1 MSSPSEQTPRFSP
14 FSLNIVF
21 VVLIITGAAIMPLL
35 SLQLNPTRFLPSLTI
50 SYTWPDAAAR
60 VIEQQVTSVLEGVIS
75 TLPGVSRLSSTTN
88 NESGEITVEFDRNTD
103 LRTKRFEVASLIRD
117 AHSRLPDRVS
127 YPVIQMNMPS
137 NTSGSVILSYQV
149 TGNEAPSYI
158 FSIAE
163 ELLKPAIASVDGVYS
178 VDIYGAT
185 PRAWELIYDQKVLSS
200 TGVTPGRI
208 RDAIRAYLSVR
219 EAGGGID
226 NLLSSGMQRTYLTM
240 VGHRPDTV
248 RWEDIPVT
256 AGNGRVLMLSDLVT
270 VKLRDERPRSYY
282 RINGLNT
289 ITMVISAGRNV
300 NNIRVAE
307 EVKDVVEKMKSR
319 IPPGHDVILSLD
331 NTGFIREEISRNLF
345 RAALSVILLLVFA
358 LLVSRDLRYMLIL
371 FISMVATIFIAFIF
385 YWLFRLEIHLY
396 SMAGIAV
403 SFGMIISNI
412 IVMTDHIKYH
422 HNRKVGISLMAA
434 TLTTVG
440 ALVVIFFLDEASRV
454 TLADFAAVVIINL
467 MVSLVVALFFIP
479 SLAQSIGFA
488 GTREAAIFQGNRFAG
503 RSDAANFQGNHFT
516 GKRAAAYIRRK
527 RFAVRRTRFYEQA
540 IRSFIRYRKVYLT
553 AAVLLFGLP
562 LFWLPDSLPV
572 EKIRTTATPEPEL
585 TRWQE
590 LYNKTMGNTK
600 YVTDIKPIVNK
611 LTGGTLRLFSD
622 RVKSS
627 NYYYFRGS
635 DDVERTQLSVSIGL
649 SEEGLTLED
658 MNEVC
663 LGLENMIAAYSE
675 VDRFTT
681 RVSSPSSAS
690 LTVTFKPEHDRTIFP
705 FILKMRIEDYMM
717 GIGSYHVQVYG
728 VGKAFSNQVYSDYL
742 RGSYSIVLK
751 GYNFDILSGYAEDL
765 KERLI
770 ASAKGRIKEV
780 YVLGG
785 EDRWSVKKQY
795 RNIVTADRESVTL
808 AGSDMHSLY
817 EHTRSLSRNIQ
828 DGGQVFMGGFLAPM
842 TLRSAYAETYEMW
855 DIYNEP
861 MITGSQGIV
870 KLKDLLSMT
879 REISDNSISREDQQY
894 IITVTYDFIGNYE
907 LARIIRDRN
916 IEETAALLP
925 LGYSVRSSSYTYS
938 WFTQKNNYPLLLLV
952 MAIIYLVCAILLE
965 SLRQPFIVLG
975 LIPFSFIGVF
985 ITFSLFKIQADE
997 GVFAAMILLCG
1008 LAVNSALYILDDY
1021 NRLKR
1026 SGRRLP
1032 AVKMYLKAF
1041 NGKIIPVIL
1050 TILST
1055 IVGLL
1060 PFLLTGRD
1068 ERFWFALAAGAIGGL
1083 LFSMVGLL
1091 VFQPMMLR
1099 REQILFQGTGSPS
1112 DHTGRSGP
1120 AGVSGNPGSTEPQN
1134 PDKPYNTVSHG

>member
-35 SLQLNPTRFLPSLTI
+35 SLQLNPTRYLPSLTI

-60 VIEQQVTSVLEGVIS
+60 VIEQQVSSVLEGVIS
-75 TLPGVSRLSSTTN
+75 TLPGVSRISSTTN
-88 NESGEITVEFDRNTD
+88 NESGEITMEFDRNTN

-117 AHSRLPDRVS
+117 AHSRLPERVS

-137 NTSGSVILSYQV
+137 NTRGSVILSYQV

-158 FSIAE
+158 FSIVE

-185 PRAWELIYDQKVLSS
+185 PRAWELIYDHKVLSS

-219 EAGGGID
+219 EAGGGVE
-226 NLLSSGMQRTYLTM
+226 SPRTEEEKRTYLTM
-240 VGHRPDTV
+240 IGHTADSI

-256 AGNGRVLMLSDLVT
+256 AASGRVLMLSDLVT

-307 EVKDVVEKMKSR
+307 EVKDVVERMKSR

-345 RAALSVILLLVFA
+345 RAALTVILLLVFA
-358 LLVSRDLRYMLIL
+358 FLVSRDLKYMLIL
-371 FISMVATIFIAFIF
+371 FICMVATIFIAFIF

-403 SFGMIISNI
+403 SFGMIISNM

-440 ALVVIFFLDEASRV
+440 ALVVIFFLDESSRV
-454 TLADFAAVVIINL
+454 TLSDFAAVVIINL
-467 MVSLVVALFFIP
+467 MVSLIVALFFIP

-488 GTREAAIFQGNRFAG
+488 GKRATENFRGKRFAE
-503 RSDAANFQGNHFT
+503 
-516 GKRAAAYIRRK
+516 KRAAANIRRK
-527 RFAVRRTRFYEQA
+527 RFALRVTRFYEQA
-540 IRSFIRYRKVYLT
+540 IRSFIRYRKAYIA

-572 EKIRTTATPEPEL
+572 EKIRTTATPEHEL
-585 TRWQE
+585 TRWQQ
-590 LYNKTMGNTK
+590 LYNKTLGNTK
-600 YVTDIKPIVNK
+600 YITDVKPIVNK

-690 LTVTFKPEHDRTIFP
+690 LTVTFRPEHDRTIFP

-742 RGSYSIVLK
+742 TGSYSIVLK

-808 AGSDMHSLY
+808 AGSDMYSLN

-828 DGGQVFMGGFLAPM
+828 DGGQVYMGGFLAPM

-861 MITGSQGIV
+861 MITGSQGMV

-952 MAIIYLVCAILLE
+952 IAIIYLVCAILLE

-1026 SGRRLP
+1026 SGRHLP
-1032 AVKMYLKAF
+1032 AVRMYLKAF

-1060 PFLLTGRD
+1060 PFLLTGKD
-1068 ERFWFALAAGAIGGL
+1068 ERFWFALAAGTIGGL

-1091 VFQPMMLR
+1091 LFQPMMLR
-1099 REQILFQGTGSPS
+1099 REQIVLPGSGVPS
-1112 DHTGRSGP
+1112 DHTDCSGVTGIP
-1120 AGVSGNPGSTEPQN
+1120 GNPGNAEPQN
-1134 PDKPYNTVSHG
+1134 PDKPYNTVPHG

>member
-14 FSLNIVF
+14 FSLNIFF

-35 SLQLNPTRFLPSLTI
+35 SLQLNPTRFLPSLTV

-60 VIEQQVTSVLEGVIS
+60 VVEQQVTSVLEGVIS

-185 PRAWELIYDQKVLSS
+185 PRAWELIYDQQVLSS
-200 TGVTPGRI
+200 MGVTPGQV

-219 EAGGGID
+219 EAGGGVD
-226 NLLSSGMQRTYLTM
+226 NPLSSGMQRTYLTM

-248 RWEDIPVT
+248 RWEDIPVI
-256 AGNGRVLMLSDLVT
+256 AGSGRVLMLSDLVT

-289 ITMVISAGRNV
+289 IAMVISAGRNV

-307 EVKDVVEKMKSR
+307 EVKDVVKRMKSK

-358 LLVSRDLRYMLIL
+358 LLVSRDLKYMLIL

-422 HNRKVGISLMAA
+422 HNRKVGISLLAA

-467 MVSLVVALFFIP
+467 MVSLLVALFFIP
-479 SLAQSIGFA
+479 SLAQSIGF
-488 GTREAAIFQGNRFAG
+488 GGK
-503 RSDAANFQGNHFT
+503 SDAANFQGNRFG
-516 GKRAAAYIRRK
+516 GKSAAANIRRK
-527 RFAVRRTRFYEQA
+527 RFAVRLTRFYERA
-540 IRSFIRYRKVYLT
+540 IKSFIRYRKAYII

-572 EKIRTTATPEPEL
+572 EKIRTTATLEPEL
-585 TRWQE
+585 TRWQQ
-590 LYNKTMGNTK
+590 LYNKTLGSRK
-600 YVTDIKPIVNK
+600 YVADIKPVVNK

-681 RVSSPSSAS
+681 RVSSLSSAS

-770 ASAKGRIKEV
+770 SSAKGRIKDV
-780 YVLGG
+780 YILGG

-808 AGSDMHSLY
+808 AGSDMYNLY
-817 EHTRSLSRNIQ
+817 EHTLSLSRKIQ
-828 DGGQVFMGGFLAPM
+828 DGGQVYMGGFLAPM

-861 MITGSQGIV
+861 MITGSHGMV

-879 REISDNSISREDQQY
+879 REITDNSISREDQQY

-952 MAIIYLVCAILLE
+952 IAIIYLVCAILLE

-1026 SGRRLP
+1026 SGRPLP
-1032 AVKMYLKAF
+1032 AVRLYLKAF

-1083 LFSMVGLL
+1083 LFSMLGVL

-1099 REQILFQGTGSPS
+1099 RDHTVFPVAGRFS
-1112 DHTGRSGP
+1112 DHADRSGP
-1120 AGVSGNPGSTEPQN
+1120 AGLQSNSGNAEPQN
-1134 PDKPYNTVSHG
+1134 PDKTDNSVHHG

>member
-1 MSSPSEQTPRFSP
+1 MSSPSEQSPRFSP

-35 SLQLNPTRFLPSLTI
+35 SLQLNPTRYLPSLTI

-60 VIEQQVTSVLEGVIS
+60 VVEHQVTSVLEGVIS
-75 TLPGVSRLSSTTN
+75 TLPGVSRISSTTN
-88 NESGEITVEFDRNTD
+88 NESGEITMEFDRNTD

-117 AHSRLPDRVS
+117 AHSRLPERVS

-137 NTSGSVILSYQV
+137 NTSGTVILSYQV

-208 RDAIRAYLSVR
+208 RDAIRAYLTVR
-219 EAGGGID
+219 EAGGGVD
-226 NLLSSGMQRTYLTM
+226 NLLSSGMKRTYLTM

-256 AGNGRVLMLSDLVT
+256 SANGRVLMLSDLVT
-270 VKLRDERPRSYY
+270 VKLKDERPRSYY

-307 EVKDVVEKMKSR
+307 EVKDVVERMKSK

-371 FISMVATIFIAFIF
+371 FISMVATIFTAFIF

-422 HNRKVGISLMAA
+422 HNRKVGISLLAA

-440 ALVVIFFLDEASRV
+440 ALVVIFFLDEVSRI
-454 TLADFAAVVIINL
+454 TLSDFAAVVIINV
-467 MVSLVVALFFIP
+467 MVSLLVALFFIP
-479 SLAQSIGFA
+479 SLAQSISFA
-488 GTREAAIFQGNRFAG
+488 E
-503 RSDAANFQGNHFT
+503 
-516 GKRAAAYIRRK
+516 KRATANIRRK
-527 RFAVRRTRFYEQA
+527 RFAVRLTRIYEKA
-540 IRSFIRYRKVYLT
+540 IRSFIRYRKVYIA

-572 EKIRTTATPEPEL
+572 EKIRTTAASEPEL
-585 TRWQE
+585 TRWQQ
-590 LYNKTMGNTK
+590 LYNKTLGSRK
-600 YVTDIKPIVNK
+600 YLSDIKPIINK
-611 LTGGTLRLFSD
+611 VTGGTLRLFSD

-690 LTVTFKPEHDRTIFP
+690 LTVTFRPEHDRTIFP

-770 ASAKGRIKEV
+770 SSAKGRIKEV

-785 EDRWSVKKQY
+785 EERWSVKKQY

-808 AGSDMHSLY
+808 AGSDMYSLY
-817 EHTRSLSRNIQ
+817 EHTRSLSRNLQ
-828 DGGQVFMGGFLAPM
+828 DGGQVYMGGFLAPM
-842 TLRSAYAETYEMW
+842 TLRSAYADSYEMW

-861 MITGSQGIV
+861 MTTGSQGIV

-894 IITVTYDFIGNYE
+894 IISVTYDFIGNYE

-952 MAIIYLVCAILLE
+952 IAIIYLVCAVLLE

-985 ITFSLFKIQADE
+985 ITFSLFNIPADE

-1032 AVKMYLKAF
+1032 AARMYLKAF

-1099 REQILFQGTGSPS
+1099 MEQLLFPGTESPS
-1112 DHTGRSGP
+1112 DHADRSGP
-1120 AGVSGNPGSTEPQN
+1120 AGVSRNPGSTEPQN
-1134 PDKPYNTVSHG
+1134 PDKPDNTVSHG

>member
-35 SLQLNPTRFLPSLTI
+35 SLQLNPTRYLPSLTI

-60 VIEQQVTSVLEGVIS
+60 VVEQQVTSVLEGVIS

-117 AHSRLPDRVS
+117 AHSRLPGRVS

-219 EAGGGID
+219 EAGGGVD

-300 NNIRVAE
+300 NNIRVAG
-307 EVKDVVEKMKSR
+307 EVKDVVEQMKSR

-331 NTGFIREEISRNLF
+331 NTEFIREEISRNFF

-467 MVSLVVALFFIP
+467 MVSLLVALFFIP
-479 SLAQSIGFA
+479 SLAKSISFA
-488 GTREAAIFQGNRFAG
+488 EKITVV
-503 RSDAANFQGNHFT
+503 H
-516 GKRAAAYIRRK
+516 IRRK
-527 RFAVRRTRFYEQA
+527 RFAVRLTRFYEKA
-540 IRSFIRYRKVYLT
+540 IRSFIRYRKVYIA

-572 EKIRTTATPEPEL
+572 EKIRTTADPEPEL
-585 TRWQE
+585 TRWQQ
-590 LYNKTMGNTK
+590 LYNKTLGNTK
-600 YVTDIKPIVNK
+600 YITDIKPIVNK
-611 LTGGTLRLFSD
+611 ITGGTLRLFSD

-690 LTVTFKPEHDRTIFP
+690 LTVTFRPEHDRTIFP

-808 AGSDMHSLY
+808 AGSDMYNLY

-828 DGGQVFMGGFLAPM
+828 DGGQVYMGGFLAPM
-842 TLRSAYAETYEMW
+842 TLRSAYADTYEMW

-861 MITGSQGIV
+861 MTTGSQGIV

-952 MAIIYLVCAILLE
+952 IAIIYLVCAILLE

-1032 AVKMYLKAF
+1032 AVRMYLKAF

-1055 IVGLL
+1055 VVGLL

-1083 LFSMVGLL
+1083 LFSMVGLV
-1091 VFQPMMLR
+1091 VFQPMMLG
-1099 REQILFQGTGSPS
+1099 REQLVIPGTGRPS
-1112 DHTGRSGP
+1112 DHTDSSGP
-1120 AGVSGNPGSTEPQN
+1120 AGFSGNPGSTEPQN
-1134 PDKPYNTVSHG
+1134 PDKPKKTVHHG

>member
-35 SLQLNPTRFLPSLTI
+35 SLQLNPTRYLPSLTI

-75 TLPGVSRLSSTTN
+75 TLPGVSRISSTTN
-88 NESGEITVEFDRNTD
+88 NESGEITVEFDRSTD

-117 AHSRLPDRVS
+117 AHSRLPERVS

-137 NTSGSVILSYQV
+137 NTGGSVILSYQV
-149 TGNEAPSYI
+149 TGNEVPSYI

-163 ELLKPAIASVDGVYS
+163 ELLKPAIASVDGVCS

-185 PRAWELIYDQKVLSS
+185 PRAWELIYDQKVLST

-219 EAGGGID
+219 EAGGGVD
-226 NLLSSGMQRTYLTM
+226 NLLSSGMKRTYLTM
-240 VGHRPDTV
+240 VGHRPDSV

-256 AGNGRVLMLSDLVT
+256 AGNGRVLMLSDLVS

-331 NTGFIREEISRNLF
+331 NTSFIREEISRNLF
-345 RAALSVILLLVFA
+345 RAGLSVILLLVFA
-358 LLVSRDLRYMLIL
+358 FLVSRDLKYMLIL
-371 FISMVATIFIAFIF
+371 LISMVATIFIAFIF

-396 SMAGIAV
+396 TLAGIAV
-403 SFGMIISNI
+403 SFGMIISNM

-440 ALVVIFFLDEASRV
+440 ALVVIFFLDESSRV

-467 MVSLVVALFFIP
+467 MVSLLVALFFIP
-479 SLAQSIGFA
+479 SLAQSISF
-488 GTREAAIFQGNRFAG
+488 E
-503 RSDAANFQGNHFT
+503 
-516 GKRAAAYIRRK
+516 GKRAAVNIRRK
-527 RFAVRRTRFYEQA
+527 RFAVRLTRFYERA
-540 IRSFIRYRKVYLT
+540 IWSIIRYRKVYIT

-572 EKIRTTATPEPEL
+572 EKIRTTAAPESEL
-585 TRWQE
+585 TRWQQ
-590 LYNKTMGNTK
+590 LYNNTLGNTK
-600 YVTDIKPIVNK
+600 FIADIKPIVNK

-635 DDVERTQLSVSIGL
+635 GDVERTQLSVSIGL

-658 MNEVC
+658 MNDVC

-690 LTVTFKPEHDRTIFP
+690 LTVSFKPEHDRTIFP

-717 GIGSYHVQVYG
+717 GIGSYHVSVYG

-742 RGSYSIVLK
+742 RGSYSIVFK

-770 ASAKGRIKEV
+770 SSAKGRIKDV

-808 AGSDMHSLY
+808 AGSDIYSLY

-828 DGGQVFMGGFLAPM
+828 DGGQVYMGGFLAPM

-870 KLKDLLSMT
+870 KLKDLLRMT

-894 IITVTYDFIGNYE
+894 IITVTYDFIGNDE

-916 IEETAALLP
+916 IEETASLLP

-938 WFTQKNNYPLLLLV
+938 WFTHKNNYPLLLLV
-952 MAIIYLVCAILLE
+952 IAIIYLVCAILLE
-965 SLRQPFIVLG
+965 SLRQPFTVLG

-1032 AVKMYLKAF
+1032 AVRMYLKAF

-1060 PFLLTGRD
+1060 PFLLTGKD
-1068 ERFWFALAAGAIGGL
+1068 ERFWFALAAGTIGGL

-1091 VFQPMMLR
+1091 LFQPIMLR
-1099 REQILFQGTGSPS
+1099 REQILFPGTGGTTEQTDS
-1112 DHTGRSGP
+1112 SGP
-1120 AGVSGNPGSTEPQN
+1120 AGISGNPGSTEPQN
-1134 PDKPYNTVSHG
+1134 PDKPDNTIRHG

>member
-1 MSSPSEQTPRFSP
+1 
-14 FSLNIVF
+14 
-21 VVLIITGAAIMPLL
+21 
-35 SLQLNPTRFLPSLTI
+35 
-50 SYTWPDAAAR
+50 
-60 VIEQQVTSVLEGVIS
+60 
-75 TLPGVSRLSSTTN
+75 
-88 NESGEITVEFDRNTD
+88 
-103 LRTKRFEVASLIRD
+103 
-117 AHSRLPDRVS
+117 
-127 YPVIQMNMPS
+127 
-137 NTSGSVILSYQV
+137 V

-200 TGVTPGRI
+200 TGVTPSRI

-219 EAGGGID
+219 EAGGGVD
-226 NLLSSGMQRTYLTM
+226 NLLSSGMKRTYLTM

-256 AGNGRVLMLSDLVT
+256 AGSGRVLMLSDLVT

-307 EVKDVVEKMKSR
+307 EVKDVVERMKSK

-345 RAALSVILLLVFA
+345 RAVLSVILLLVFA
-358 LLVSRDLRYMLIL
+358 FLVSRDLKYMLIL
-371 FISMVATIFIAFIF
+371 FISMVATVFIAFIF

-422 HNRKVGISLMAA
+422 HNRKVGISLLAA

-479 SLAQSIGFA
+479 SLAQSISFA
-488 GTREAAIFQGNRFAG
+488 
-503 RSDAANFQGNHFT
+503 
-516 GKRAAAYIRRK
+516 GKRAASNIRRK
-527 RFAVRRTRFYEQA
+527 RFAVRLTRFYERA

-572 EKIRTTATPEPEL
+572 EKIRTTAAPEPDL
-585 TRWQE
+585 TRWQQ
-590 LYNKTMGNTK
+590 LYNKTLGSIK
-600 YVTDIKPIVNK
+600 YVSDIKPVVNK

-770 ASAKGRIKEV
+770 SSAKGRIKDV

-795 RNIVTADRESVTL
+795 RNIVMADRESVTL
-808 AGSDMHSLY
+808 AGSDMYSLY

-828 DGGQVFMGGFLAPM
+828 DGGQVYMGGFLAPM

-861 MITGSQGIV
+861 MITGSQSMV

-879 REISDNSISREDQQY
+879 REITDNSISREDQQY
-894 IITVTYDFIGNYE
+894 ILTVTYDFIGNYE

-916 IEETAALLP
+916 IEETAAILP

-952 MAIIYLVCAILLE
+952 IAIIYLVCSILLE

-985 ITFSLFKIQADE
+985 ITFSLFKIPTDE

-1032 AVKMYLKAF
+1032 AVRMYLKAF

-1099 REQILFQGTGSPS
+1099 REQLLFPETGSPS
-1112 DHTGRSGP
+1112 DYTDRSVP
-1120 AGVSGNPGSTEPQN
+1120 AGISGKPGNTEPQN
-1134 PDKPYNTVSHG
+1134 PDKPDNTVHHG

>member
-14 FSLNIVF
+14 FSLNIFF

-35 SLQLNPTRFLPSLTI
+35 SLQLNPTRYLPSLTV

-60 VIEQQVTSVLEGVIS
+60 VVEQQVTSVLEGVIS
-75 TLPGVSRLSSTTN
+75 TLPGVSRISSTTN

-117 AHSRLPDRVS
+117 AHSRLPERVS

-200 TGVTPGRI
+200 TGVTPSRI

-219 EAGGGID
+219 EAGGGVD
-226 NLLSSGMQRTYLTM
+226 NLLSSGMKRTYLTM

-307 EVKDVVEKMKSR
+307 EVKDVIEKMKSK

-345 RAALSVILLLVFA
+345 RAVLSVILLLVFA
-358 LLVSRDLRYMLIL
+358 FLVSRDLKYMLIL
-371 FISMVATIFIAFIF
+371 LISMVATIFIAFIF

-467 MVSLVVALFFIP
+467 MVSLLVALFFIP
-479 SLAQSIGFA
+479 SLAQSIGF
-488 GTREAAIFQGNRFAG
+488 
-503 RSDAANFQGNHFT
+503 T
-516 GKRAAAYIRRK
+516 GKRAAVNFQGKRFAGKRAASNIRRK
-527 RFAVRRTRFYEQA
+527 RFAVRLTRFYERA
-540 IRSFIRYRKVYLT
+540 IRSFIRYRKVYIT

-572 EKIRTTATPEPEL
+572 EKIRTTAAPEPEL
-585 TRWQE
+585 TRWQQF
-590 LYNKTMGNTK
+590 YNKTLGSIK
-600 YVTDIKPIVNK
+600 YVSDIKPIVNK

-770 ASAKGRIKEV
+770 SSAKGRIKEV

-795 RNIVTADRESVTL
+795 RNIVSADRESVTL
-808 AGSDMHSLY
+808 AGSDMYSLY
-817 EHTRSLSRNIQ
+817 EHTRSLSRNNQ
-828 DGGQVFMGGFLAPM
+828 DGGQVYMGGFLAPM

-861 MITGSQGIV
+861 MITGSQSMV

-879 REISDNSISREDQQY
+879 REITDNSISREDQQY
-894 IITVTYDFIGNYE
+894 ILTVTYDFIGNYE

-952 MAIIYLVCAILLE
+952 IAIIYLVCSILLE

-985 ITFSLFKIQADE
+985 ITFSLFKIPTDE

-1032 AVKMYLKAF
+1032 AVRMYLKAF

-1099 REQILFQGTGSPS
+1099 REQLLFPETGSPS
-1112 DHTGRSGP
+1112 DYTDRSVP
-1120 AGVSGNPGSTEPQN
+1120 AGISGKPGNTEPQN
-1134 PDKPYNTVSHG
+1134 PDKPDNTVHHG

>member
-1 MSSPSEQTPRFSP
+1 MSSPSEQSPRFSP

-21 VVLIITGAAIMPLL
+21 VVLIITGAVIMPLL
-35 SLQLNPTRFLPSLTI
+35 SLQLNPTRYLPSLTI

-60 VIEQQVTSVLEGVIS
+60 VVEHQVTSVLEGVIS
-75 TLPGVSRLSSTTN
+75 TLPGVSRISSTTN
-88 NESGEITVEFDRNTD
+88 NESGEITMEFDRNTD

-185 PRAWELIYDQKVLSS
+185 PCAWELIYDQKVLSS

-208 RDAIRAYLSVR
+208 REAIRAYLSVR
-219 EAGGGID
+219 EAGGGVE
-226 NLLSSGMQRTYLTM
+226 NPRTTEEKRTYLTM
-240 VGHRPDTV
+240 VGHTADSV

-256 AGNGRVLMLSDLVT
+256 SANGRVLMLSDLVT
-270 VKLRDERPRSYY
+270 VKLKDERPRSYY

-307 EVKDVVEKMKSR
+307 EVKDVVEQMKSR

-358 LLVSRDLRYMLIL
+358 LLVSRDLKYMLIL

-440 ALVVIFFLDEASRV
+440 ALVVIFFLDESSRV
-454 TLADFAAVVIINL
+454 TLSDFAAVVIINL

-479 SLAQSIGFA
+479 SLAQSISFA
-488 GTREAAIFQGNRFAG
+488 GKRAAANFRGNRFAG
-503 RSDAANFQGNHFT
+503 
-516 GKRAAAYIRRK
+516 KRATANIRRK
-527 RFAVRRTRFYEQA
+527 RFAVRVTRFYERA
-540 IRSFIRYRKVYLT
+540 IRSFIRFRKVYLT

-572 EKIRTTATPEPEL
+572 EKIRTTTTPEPEP
-585 TRWQE
+585 TRWQQ
-590 LYNKTMGNTK
+590 LYNKTLGNTK
-600 YVTDIKPIVNK
+600 YVTDIKPIVSK

-622 RVKSS
+622 LVKRS

-681 RVSSPSSAS
+681 RVSSSSSAS
-690 LTVTFKPEHDRTIFP
+690 LAVTFKPEHDRTIFP

-808 AGSDMHSLY
+808 AGSDMYSLY

-828 DGGQVFMGGFLAPM
+828 DGGQVYMGGFLAPM
-842 TLRSAYAETYEMW
+842 TLRSAYADTYEMW

-861 MITGSQGIV
+861 MITGSLGMV

-952 MAIIYLVCAILLE
+952 IAIIYLVCAILLE

-1032 AVKMYLKAF
+1032 AVRMYLKAF

-1099 REQILFQGTGSPS
+1099 MEQLLFPGTESPS
-1112 DHTGRSGP
+1112 DHADRSGP
-1120 AGVSGNPGSTEPQN
+1120 AGVSGNTGSTEPQN
-1134 PDKPYNTVSHG
+1134 PDKPKKPVHHG

>member
-1 MSSPSEQTPRFSP
+1 MSFPSEQSPRFSP

-35 SLQLNPTRFLPSLTI
+35 SLQLNPTRYLPSLTI

-117 AHSRLPDRVS
+117 AHSRLPDRIS

-200 TGVTPGRI
+200 TGVTPGWI

-219 EAGGGID
+219 EAGGGVD
-226 NLLSSGMQRTYLTM
+226 NLLSSGLQRTYLTM

-256 AGNGRVLMLSDLVT
+256 AGSGRVLMLSDLVT
-270 VKLRDERPRSYY
+270 VKLKDERPRSYY

-307 EVKDVVEKMKSR
+307 EVKDVVERMKSR

-358 LLVSRDLRYMLIL
+358 FLVSRDLKYMLIL
-371 FISMVATIFIAFIF
+371 FLSLTATVFIAFIF
-385 YWLFRLEIHLY
+385 FWLFRLEIHLY

-403 SFGMIISNI
+403 SFGMIISNM

-422 HNRKVGISLMAA
+422 HNREVGISLIAA
-434 TLTTVG
+434 TMTTVG

-454 TLADFAAVVIINL
+454 TLSDFAAVVIINL
-467 MVSLVVALFFIP
+467 MVSLLVALFFIP
-479 SLAQSIGFA
+479 SLAQSIGF
-488 GTREAAIFQGNRFAG
+488 TGN
-503 RSDAANFQGNHFT
+503 
-516 GKRAAAYIRRK
+516 RAAAYIRRK
-527 RFAVRRTRFYEQA
+527 RFAVRLTRFYERA

-553 AAVLLFGLP
+553 TAVLLFGLP

-590 LYNKTMGNTK
+590 LYNKTLGNTK

-808 AGSDMHSLY
+808 AGSDMYSLY

-828 DGGQVFMGGFLAPM
+828 DGGQVYMGGFLAPM

-952 MAIIYLVCAILLE
+952 IAIIYLVCAILLE

-1032 AVKMYLKAF
+1032 AVRMYLKAF

-1099 REQILFQGTGSPS
+1099 REQILFPGTGSTS
-1112 DHTGRSGP
+1112 DHTDRSGP
-1120 AGVSGNPGSTEPQN
+1120 ASLPGNPGSTEPQN
-1134 PDKPYNTVSHG
+1134 PDKPDNTVSHG

>member
-1 MSSPSEQTPRFSP
+1 
-14 FSLNIVF
+14 
-21 VVLIITGAAIMPLL
+21 
-35 SLQLNPTRFLPSLTI
+35 
-50 SYTWPDAAAR
+50 
-60 VIEQQVTSVLEGVIS
+60 
-75 TLPGVSRLSSTTN
+75 
-88 NESGEITVEFDRNTD
+88 
-103 LRTKRFEVASLIRD
+103 
-117 AHSRLPDRVS
+117 
-127 YPVIQMNMPS
+127 
-137 NTSGSVILSYQV
+137 
-149 TGNEAPSYI
+149 
-158 FSIAE
+158 
-163 ELLKPAIASVDGVYS
+163 
-178 VDIYGAT
+178 
-185 PRAWELIYDQKVLSS
+185 
-200 TGVTPGRI
+200 
-208 RDAIRAYLSVR
+208 
-219 EAGGGID
+219 
-226 NLLSSGMQRTYLTM
+226 
-240 VGHRPDTV
+240 
-248 RWEDIPVT
+248 
-256 AGNGRVLMLSDLVT
+256 
-270 VKLRDERPRSYY
+270 
-282 RINGLNT
+282 
-289 ITMVISAGRNV
+289 
-300 NNIRVAE
+300 
-307 EVKDVVEKMKSR
+307 
-319 IPPGHDVILSLD
+319 
-331 NTGFIREEISRNLF
+331 
-345 RAALSVILLLVFA
+345 
-358 LLVSRDLRYMLIL
+358 
-371 FISMVATIFIAFIF
+371 
-385 YWLFRLEIHLY
+385 
-396 SMAGIAV
+396 
-403 SFGMIISNI
+403 
-412 IVMTDHIKYH
+412 
-422 HNRKVGISLMAA
+422 
-434 TLTTVG
+434 
-440 ALVVIFFLDEASRV
+440 
-454 TLADFAAVVIINL
+454 
-467 MVSLVVALFFIP
+467 
-479 SLAQSIGFA
+479 
-488 GTREAAIFQGNRFAG
+488 
-503 RSDAANFQGNHFT
+503 
-516 GKRAAAYIRRK
+516 
-527 RFAVRRTRFYEQA
+527 
-540 IRSFIRYRKVYLT
+540 
-553 AAVLLFGLP
+553 
-562 LFWLPDSLPV
+562 
-572 EKIRTTATPEPEL
+572 
-585 TRWQE
+585 
-590 LYNKTMGNTK
+590 
-600 YVTDIKPIVNK
+600 
-611 LTGGTLRLFSD
+611 
-622 RVKSS
+622 
-627 NYYYFRGS
+627 
-635 DDVERTQLSVSIGL
+635 
-649 SEEGLTLED
+649 
-658 MNEVC
+658 
-663 LGLENMIAAYSE
+663 MIAAYSE

-808 AGSDMHSLY
+808 AGSDMYSLY

-861 MITGSQGIV
+861 MITGTQGIV

-916 IEETAALLP
+916 IEEMAALLP

-952 MAIIYLVCAILLE
+952 IAIIYLVCAILLE

-1032 AVKMYLKAF
+1032 AVRMYLKAF

-1099 REQILFQGTGSPS
+1099 REQLLFPGSGNPS
-1112 DHTGRSGP
+1112 DHTDGSGP
-1120 AGVSGNPGSTEPQN
+1120 AGIPGNPGSTEPQN
-1134 PDKPYNTVSHG
+1134 PDKPKQTVHHG

>member
-1 MSSPSEQTPRFSP
+1 
-14 FSLNIVF
+14 
-21 VVLIITGAAIMPLL
+21 
-35 SLQLNPTRFLPSLTI
+35 
-50 SYTWPDAAAR
+50 
-60 VIEQQVTSVLEGVIS
+60 
-75 TLPGVSRLSSTTN
+75 
-88 NESGEITVEFDRNTD
+88 
-103 LRTKRFEVASLIRD
+103 
-117 AHSRLPDRVS
+117 
-127 YPVIQMNMPS
+127 
-137 NTSGSVILSYQV
+137 
-149 TGNEAPSYI
+149 
-158 FSIAE
+158 
-163 ELLKPAIASVDGVYS
+163 
-178 VDIYGAT
+178 
-185 PRAWELIYDQKVLSS
+185 
-200 TGVTPGRI
+200 VTPGRI

-219 EAGGGID
+219 EAGGGVD
-226 NLLSSGMQRTYLTM
+226 NMLSSGMKRTYLTM

-270 VKLRDERPRSYY
+270 VKIRDERPRSYY

-307 EVKDVVEKMKSR
+307 DVKDVVDKMKTR

-331 NTGFIREEISRNLF
+331 NTGFIRDEISRNLF
-345 RAALSVILLLVFA
+345 RSALSVILLLVFA
-358 LLVSRDLRYMLIL
+358 FLVSRDLKYMLIL

-385 YWLFRLEIHLY
+385 YRLFRLEIHLY

-403 SFGMIISNI
+403 SFGMIISNM

-422 HNRKVGISLMAA
+422 HNREVGISLIAA
-434 TLTTVG
+434 TMTTVG

-454 TLADFAAVVIINL
+454 TLSDFAAVVIINL
-467 MVSLVVALFFIP
+467 MVSLLVALFFIP
-479 SLAQSIGFA
+479 SLAQSIGF
-488 GTREAAIFQGNRFAG
+488 TGN
-503 RSDAANFQGNHFT
+503 
-516 GKRAAAYIRRK
+516 RAAAYIRRK
-527 RFAVRRTRFYEQA
+527 RFAVRLTRFYERA

-553 AAVLLFGLP
+553 TAVLLFGLP

-585 TRWQE
+585 TRWQQ
-590 LYNKTMGNTK
+590 LYNKTLGNTK
-600 YVTDIKPIVNK
+600 YITDIKPVVNK

-770 ASAKGRIKEV
+770 TSAKGRIKDV
-780 YVLGG
+780 YLLGG
-785 EDRWSVKKQY
+785 EDIWSVKKQY

-808 AGSDMHSLY
+808 AGSDMYSLY

-828 DGGQVFMGGFLAPM
+828 DGGQVYMGGFLAPM

-952 MAIIYLVCAILLE
+952 IAIIYLVCAILLE

-1099 REQILFQGTGSPS
+1099 REQILFPGTGSTS
-1112 DHTGRSGP
+1112 DHTDRSGP
-1120 AGVSGNPGSTEPQN
+1120 ASLPGNPGSTEPQN
-1134 PDKPYNTVSHG
+1134 PDKPDNTVSHG